1 MAKRVCAGRQEGYY
15 SEENS
20 LELDGIDD
28 DNIYKVERV
37 VEERKRK
44 VIHIYIIINIDQ
56 SYK

>member
-28 DNIYKVERV
+28 DNIYIVERV

-44 VIHIYIIINIDQ
+44 VIHVYIIIK
-56 SYK
+56 S